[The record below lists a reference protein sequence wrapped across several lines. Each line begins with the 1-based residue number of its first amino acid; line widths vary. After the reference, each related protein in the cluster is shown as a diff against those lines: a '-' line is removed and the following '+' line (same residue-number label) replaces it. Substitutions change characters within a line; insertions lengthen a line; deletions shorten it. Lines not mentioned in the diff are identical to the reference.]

1 MQGRRLGLVS
11 EETPNLACPML
22 VTPDP
27 NDVKED
33 VKESGETQ
41 SKEGTRIRYP
51 RRRAASKVSYNE
63 DESDDD
69 EYIYCED
76 CDDWFR
82 GDCPNCGPLQPLN
95 SEAMGSKPVRSQHT
109 FLLIPPEI
117 RIGKSKIAG
126 AGMGAFA
133 KTFIPKGTRIGPYTG
148 DVVEEDG
155 LNPERDSSYMW
166 EVAPSASGKKRLV
179 DGKSEKHANWMR
191 FVNCARNEEEQNFVA
206 YQYKGEIYY
215 RSFCD
220 IRPHDE
226 LLVWYGKE
234 YAMELGISM
243 ETASSLQTSE
253 PTKEKRIEIFRDG
266 SVSQP
271 EKGQPE
277 SASNGVMAQQRPLS
291 SLIRKRQP
299 NPKEH
304 LNMSD
309 LLKPKSVEHVCLQT
323 GLGQPNSIMARSGNH
338 IGDTTP
344 QLDKSWVKRI
354 VHLTPKKK
362 KLKCKACGEISN
374 TTADHISHGQGHVA
388 TGDGGYK
395 YQCRECGDLFK
406 HHGNLATHQ
415 RVHTG
420 EKPYKCNVCDAAF
433 SLPHHLTGHQRIHTR
448 EKPYKCNVCDAAFNQ
463 RGDLSKHQRIHTG
476 EKPYK
481 CNVCD
486 AAFNQRGNLATHQR
500 KHTGEKPYKCN
511 VCDAAFRQSSA
522 LKYHKKSQHGH
533 GAAG

>member
-1 MQGRRLGLVS
+1 MKWKGTKRRLQKEMQGRRLGLVS

-166 EVAPSASGKKRLV
+166 EVWSLFGTQQAVYVPYFPEYEPHWSISTGAS
-179 DGKSEKHANWMR
+179 E
-191 FVNCARNEEEQNFVA
+191 
-206 YQYKGEIYY
+206 
-215 RSFCD
+215 
-220 IRPHDE
+220 
-226 LLVWYGKE
+226 
-234 YAMELGISM
+234 
-243 ETASSLQTSE
+243 
-253 PTKEKRIEIFRDG
+253 
-266 SVSQP
+266 
-271 EKGQPE
+271 
-277 SASNGVMAQQRPLS
+277 
-291 SLIRKRQP
+291 
-299 NPKEH
+299 
-304 LNMSD
+304 
-309 LLKPKSVEHVCLQT
+309 
-323 GLGQPNSIMARSGNH
+323 
-338 IGDTTP
+338 
-344 QLDKSWVKRI
+344 
-354 VHLTPKKK
+354 
-362 KLKCKACGEISN
+362 
-374 TTADHISHGQGHVA
+374 
-388 TGDGGYK
+388 
-395 YQCRECGDLFK
+395 
-406 HHGNLATHQ
+406 GNL
-415 RVHTG
+415 
-420 EKPYKCNVCDAAF
+420 
-433 SLPHHLTGHQRIHTR
+433 
-448 EKPYKCNVCDAAFNQ
+448 
-463 RGDLSKHQRIHTG
+463 
-476 EKPYK
+476 
-481 CNVCD
+481 
-486 AAFNQRGNLATHQR
+486 
-500 KHTGEKPYKCN
+500 
-511 VCDAAFRQSSA
+511 
-522 LKYHKKSQHGH
+522 
-533 GAAG
+533 

>member
-1 MQGRRLGLVS
+1 MPLPFNPPPPRSQLTELEKKREENIRRNEEMLISLGLLAPNGSFFQAKKRSKQLLMES
-11 EETPNLACPML
+11 ESESSEDEEWTPQAEWQKRMKKQPRTSFDEVERYKAKAAKAGATKKQHEDDDNLDHSVTADQYRDDAAADDDDRGEKAASKNKPLVLEPEDTPNLACPML
-22 VTPDP
+22 ISPDP
-27 NDVKED
+27 ADVVEGD
-33 VKESGETQ
+33 TVTAESESCDG
-41 SKEGTRIRYP
+41 KRVRYP
-51 RRRAASKVSYNE
+51 RRQAASKVSYNE
-63 DESDDD
+63 AESDDD

-166 EVAPSASGKKRLV
+166 EVAPTAAGKKRLV

-362 KLKCKACGEISN
+362 KLKCKACGVIS
-374 TTADHISHGQGHVA
+374 
-388 TGDGGYK
+388 K
-395 YQCRECGDLFK
+395 
-406 HHGNLATHQ
+406 
-415 RVHTG
+415 
-420 EKPYKCNVCDAAF
+420 
-433 SLPHHLTGHQRIHTR
+433 
-448 EKPYKCNVCDAAFNQ
+448 
-463 RGDLSKHQRIHTG
+463 
-476 EKPYK
+476 
-481 CNVCD
+481 
-486 AAFNQRGNLATHQR
+486 
-500 KHTGEKPYKCN
+500 
-511 VCDAAFRQSSA
+511 
-522 LKYHKKSQHGH
+522 
-533 GAAG
+533 